1 MIKDSLREDLRS
13 WANIYEEIRTRRIQV
28 VKKKKRAREE
38 SVLGGERES
47 K

>member
-13 WANIYEEIRTRRIQV
+13 WANIYEEIGTRRIQV
-28 VKKKKRAREE
+28 VKKKRAREE